1 MFQRLRED
9 INSVFA
15 RDPAARNFL
24 EVLTNY
30 PGLHA
35 LLLHRLSHALW
46 KRNFKWVA
54 RTLSTLGRW
63 LTGIEIHPGAS
74 IGRRF
79 FIDHGMGVVIGETT
93 VVGNDVTL
101 YQGVTL
107 GGTSWNKGKRHPTL
121 DDGVIVGA
129 GAKILGPFTVGAG
142 AKIGSNAVVT
152 REVPVGATVVGIPGK
167 VVQRTDPDHHPML
180 EVDPARREAMCQK
193 FGFDAYGISQDMPDP
208 VARSIQAM
216 LDHMHAVDERI
227 GGMCQT
233 LRKLDTN
240 YRDGQMPELRDE
252 DFAEILDDVD
262 RDCPPASTPRPD
274 TSTTPQNKAPQ
285 DSARPRSGPYHS
297 QHSDPYS
304 DSSQRSEKQCDKR
317 SDYHSD
323 DRVRDSHRENG

>member
-9 INSVFA
+9 INSVFD

-35 LLLHRLSHALW
+35 LLIHRLSHWLW
-46 KRNFKWVA
+46 RKNLKWLA
-54 RTLSTLGRW
+54 RSLSTFSRW
-63 LTGIEIHPGAS
+63 LTGVEIHPGAK

-79 FIDHGMGVVIGETT
+79 FIDHGMGVVIGETAE
-93 VVGNDVTL
+93 VGDDVTL

-121 DDGVIVGA
+121 ADGVIVGA

-152 REVPVGATVVGIPGK
+152 KEVPAGATVVGIPGK
-167 VVQRTDPDHHPML
+167 IVKRTEPDAAEVL
-180 EVDPARREAMCQK
+180 EVDPERREAMRRK
-193 FGFDAYGISQDMPDP
+193 FGFDAYGISEDMPDP

-227 GGMCQT
+227 ERMCQT
-233 LRKLDTN
+233 LRKVDAS
-240 YRDGQMPELRDE
+240 YRDGRLPELRDE
-252 DFAEILDDVD
+252 DFADILDDAD
-262 RDCPPASTPRPD
+262 ACAMPE
-274 TSTTPQNKAPQ
+274 KAP
-285 DSARPRSGPYHS
+285 APREAPAAAKG
-297 QHSDPYS
+297 
-304 DSSQRSEKQCDKR
+304 
-317 SDYHSD
+317 D
-323 DRVRDSHRENG
+323 DGRGTNG